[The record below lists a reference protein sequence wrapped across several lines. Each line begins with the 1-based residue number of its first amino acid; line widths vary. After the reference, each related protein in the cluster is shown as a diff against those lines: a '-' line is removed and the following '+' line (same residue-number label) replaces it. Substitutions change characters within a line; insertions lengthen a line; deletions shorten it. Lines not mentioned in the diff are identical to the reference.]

1 MPVATKPTVPALP
14 PSRTLVRGNDRAPD
28 VVAFEVALVD
38 FFVRGAE
45 LLGAPRSVAAIYG
58 IIFASPE
65 PLSFADIEAHLDISK
80 GSVSQGLRVLRE
92 IGAIKV
98 VEGNG
103 SRRDYFAPDLELRKL
118 VVRFLDERL
127 QRQLA
132 DGSERL
138 KQLSRAVP
146 DFGADN
152 TATLRER
159 IRQLKNWHGKTRSV
173 VPVIKTLLALTKL

>member
-1 MPVATKPTVPALP
+1 MPPPAKVISP
-14 PSRTLVRGNDRAPD
+14 EFAASAALVRGDGRAPD
-28 VVAFEVALVD
+28 AVAFEVALVD

-65 PLSFADIEAHLDISK
+65 PLSFADIEDRLDISK
-80 GSVSQGLRVLRE
+80 GSISQGLHVLRN

-98 VEGNG
+98 VDGNG

-132 DGSERL
+132 DGSDRL
-138 KQLSRAVP
+138 KQLGRSVP
-146 DFGADN
+146 GSGAAN

-159 IRQLKNWHGKTRSV
+159 LRQLKNWHDKTRSV
-173 VPVIKTLLALTKL
+173 LPVIKTFLALTKS